1 MLIKS
6 KISFLLFSLFIST
19 IFSGKVF
26 SQKVSH
32 LDSLDGK
39 FALQFQINENFR
51 LSNFQ
56 GTVLSGKYH
65 FSRRDAIRIGVSLYL
80 RGSDA
85 EYEINYFDTTAVDNS
100 KLDDNK
106 FEIIVNTQYIRYL
119 NVSESIAFFGG
130 VGPFF
135 SYTDG
140 TNERVISV
148 GGIEK
153 KSESQINGYGIGLD
167 LIAGVEWWFHKQM
180 SLSAEYG
187 IQFAYRSSENIIRD
201 EEKEG
206 KTEYTTY
213 DLTGNQ
219 INFGVSV
226 YF

>member
-1 MLIKS
+1 MLVRS
-6 KISFLLFSLFIST
+6 KISFLLTSLIISLT
-19 IFSGKVF
+19 YSGIGF
-26 SQKVSH
+26 AQQASY

-39 FALQFQINENFR
+39 FALQFQITDNFS
-51 LSNFQ
+51 LTNFQ

-65 FSRRDAIRIGVSLYL
+65 FSRRDAIRIGVSLNL

-85 EYEINYFDTTAVDNS
+85 EYEIKYFDTTAVDNS

-106 FEIIVNTQYIRYL
+106 FEIIVNTQYIRYM

-130 VGPFF
+130 IGPFINF
-135 SYTDG
+135 FNLTRERTIKAGEIDDKLETE
-140 TNERVISV
+140 TN
-148 GGIEK
+148 GFTT
-153 KSESQINGYGIGLD
+153 GLD
-167 LIAGVEWWFHKQM
+167 MIIGVEWWFHKHM

-219 INFGVSV
+219 INFGISV